1 MEQVLTNQNADEEL
15 IQRIRNGSTDAFSE
29 LLRSHQRLV
38 RSFVARHLEGLD
50 EADEL
55 SQEVF
60 IAAFRS
66 IDRYEGRGSVAAWL
80 IGIARNHV
88 LTHLRNKK
96 NTQPLSLDHAINT
109 MQLQCL
115 DEDIFEADVEQRRL
129 EVLQSC
135 IDSLGPTQRDTVTS
149 FYFERESAEE
159 IGVRFNKP
167 AGTIRMMLL
176 RIRKSLRNC
185 IAEKLAAGG
194 SLK

>member
-1 MEQVLTNQNADEEL
+1 MEQVLINQNADKE
-15 IQRIRNGSTDAFSE
+15 RIWDGSAESFAE

-38 RSFVARHLEGLD
+38 RSFVARHLNSLD

-60 IAAFRS
+60 VAAFRS
-66 IDRYEGRGSVAAWL
+66 IDRYEGRGCVAAWL

-96 NTQPLSLDHAINT
+96 NTPTLSLDQAINT
-109 MQLQCL
+109 MQLQCF
-115 DEDIFEADVEQRRL
+115 DEDIFEADAEQERL
-129 EVLQSC
+129 KALQSC
-135 IDSLGPTQRDTVTS
+135 IESLGASQRDTLTS
-149 FYFERESAEE
+149 FYFEGESAEE
-159 IGVRFNKP
+159 IGVRFDKP

-185 IAEKLAAGG
+185 IAGKLAAGG
-194 SLK
+194 SFR